1 MPAPRMSRGHYQ
13 LIADVIAGIGRD
25 GFPVSTIAKRFAAD
39 LAKTNPSF
47 NRTRFLEACGVKD

>member
-1 MPAPRMSRGHYQ
+1 MSRGHYQ